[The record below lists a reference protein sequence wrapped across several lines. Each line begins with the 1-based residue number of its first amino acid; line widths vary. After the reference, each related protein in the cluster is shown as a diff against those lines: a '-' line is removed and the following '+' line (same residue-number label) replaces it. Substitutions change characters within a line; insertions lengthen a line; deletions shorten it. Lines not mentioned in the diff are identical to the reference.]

1 MSKTRYPITAT
12 QLFAGYTP
20 SEAATERCFYCG
32 GRCEADHKTSDI
44 VKPSFTALDTVSR
57 TAYVCPGCI
66 VAFDENATVT
76 LPTGEV
82 RESQKTRL
90 YSWIVYGGRRYAAT
104 KSHREWIL
112 RHCLNPPQPPYVIS
126 LSDSGQ
132 RQLLY
137 RASVGRGGDHAIV
150 SLEGE
155 TVVYQPEQLA
165 ERLKLVK
172 QVAAATGKPALLAPI
187 TAQTGMRVVE
197 YFRSAEILIAW
208 SELQSDPL
216 TKLAAWLCPPKEE
229 CQSEYPEP
237 EPERIEERSIIAEA
251 TRQADTLPGQRAFS
265 WDD

>member
-1 MSKTRYPITAT
+1 MTLTAT
-12 QLFAGYTP
+12 QLFGGYTP
-20 SEAATERCFYCG
+20 PPDAAERCFYCG
-32 GRCEADHKTSDI
+32 GQCGSDHKTSDI
-44 VKPSFTALDTVSR
+44 VKSSFTALDTVSR

-90 YSWIVYGGRRYAAT
+90 YSWIVYGGNRYAAT

-112 RHCLNPPQPPYVIS
+112 QHCLNPPPPPYVIS

-137 RASVGRGGDHAIV
+137 RASVGRGKAYASV

-155 TVVYQPEQLA
+155 TIAYRPEQLA
-165 ERLKLVK
+165 ERLTLVK
-172 QVAAATGKPALLAPI
+172 QVAAATGKPALLEPI

-197 YFRSAEILIAW
+197 HFGSAEILTAW

-237 EPERIEERSIIAEA
+237 ERERIEERSVIAEA
-251 TRQADTLPGQRAFS
+251 ARQIDAPGGQRAFS